1 MVDNIESNVPED
13 KDSNH
18 STDNNIGGVAHNN
31 TANLKEALRDLL
43 RNPEMVN
50 IITDIIKSKDD
61 NSNNKDPNT
70 LSARREY
77 EERRQREEAENTKRN
92 KVYDWFNVIRQTETL
107 PYSSEIKKEIVKSE
121 IKKLDNNVEKS
132 GMTIDKAQAL
142 AKLVIIKEELDLSE
156 DIVRYHKDAKR
167 IKELYL
173 ESNVD
178 TRDIRN
184 EDLLEEVFN
193 LVTISMRANESKRA
207 SEQRR
212 DLASYR
218 GDNGIVGL
226 RDIYNKE
233 QATIPD
239 YLFYLTHGSKGI
251 NKKNPDVTIED
262 FKKFVGEQ
270 YKRYEKTK
278 EARRLMTVERY

>member
-1 MVDNIESNVPED
+1 MVDNIENSTIPESELEHNISN
-13 KDSNH
+13 NN
-18 STDNNIGGVAHNN
+18 TDNIANNYNI
-31 TANLKEALRDLL
+31 TEALKQVLKD
-43 RNPEMVN
+43 PETLK
-50 IITDIIKSKDD
+50 ILAETIKAPTN
-61 NSNNKDPNT
+61 NSNNETNI
-70 LSARREY
+70 LRARREY
-77 EERRQREEAENTKRN
+77 EEKKRREESEKNKRD
-92 KVYDWFNVIRQTETL
+92 KVYDWFNTIRETESF
-107 PYSSEIKKEIVKSE
+107 PYSSEIKKEIVKNE
-121 IKKLDNNVEKS
+121 IAKLDNNVDRS
-132 GMTIDKAQAL
+132 GMDIDKAQAL
-142 AKLVIIKEELDLSE
+142 AKLVIIKEELDLN
-156 DIVRYHKDAKR
+156 DDLVRYHKDAKR
-167 IKELYL
+167 IKDLYL

-184 EDLLEEVFN
+184 EDLLDEVFN
-193 LVTISMRANESKRA
+193 LVTISMKAKESKRA

-262 FKKFVGEQ
+262 FKKFVREQ
-270 YKRYEKTK
+270 YKSYEKTE
-278 EARRLMTVERY
+278 EARRLFTLKRY